1 MWDADGVA
9 SVSNTSN
16 SKCAV
21 GGLIFLQ
28 EIASVAD
35 TEPAET
41 GIGGPLLM
49 AGLGL
54 RLTGQKSFLLGAI
67 SSSHSAEDL
76 ALLSNFESGASNLR
90 VLQRAP
96 LQFSTPRLLG
106 TSSAYQISGDPALWR
121 GSTSIPKE
129 VNKLVLANADPAWY
143 AQLLEHRR
151 EGSQVFIDIHSQWIR
166 FRPSETLSCL
176 RVANVVTLTESEL
189 QLLPRQVVVQA
200 HLGSQGGPALVIK
213 QGASGCVVR
222 ANGRE
227 AVVPAPALSRPPSH
241 DVGAGDLLLGLLA
254 ANCPFK
260 SELEVEDLILAY
272 ERSMPFLAQF
282 LSCDA
287 PLAFLHRHL

>member
-1 MWDADGVA
+1 MWDADGGA
-9 SVSNTSN
+9 SMSNAGS
-16 SKCAV
+16 SKSAV

-28 EIASVAD
+28 EIASVSD
-35 TEPAET
+35 TEPAEA

-54 RLTGQKSFLLGAI
+54 HWAGEKPFLLGAI
-67 SSSHSAEDL
+67 SSSHSAGDL
-76 ALLSNFESGASNLR
+76 TLLSNFESGASNLR

-96 LQFSTPRLLG
+96 LGFSAPRLLG
-106 TSSAYQISGDPALWR
+106 ASSGYQISGDPALWR
-121 GSTSIPKE
+121 GSTSVPKE

-143 AQLLEHRR
+143 SQLLAQSR
-151 EGSQVFIDIHSQWIR
+151 GSSQVFIDIHSQWIR

-176 RVANVVTLTESEL
+176 RAANVVTLTESEL

-213 QGASGCVVR
+213 HGASGCVVR

-227 AVVPAPALSRPPSH
+227 AIVPAPVLSRPASH

-254 ANCPFK
+254 AHCPFK
-260 SELEVEDLILAY
+260 PELEVEDLVLAY